1 MTAPVARL
9 SRPSAA
15 PAPFEWLSAY
25 TAGSDVTAAD
35 ASIAPEAVI
44 RLPDRVLE
52 GPAALMAD
60 ALAQRAALTGAQ
72 VLGEESVLADTRPG
86 PGEEN
91 GGLAMATRATIL
103 AQHGGTGVY
112 GPASGR
118 PLRMRVMADLWQRD
132 GLIRDIW
139 MIRDTAAVLQQ
150 AAGTDPRSWVESL
163 LAGPQASRLPSPL
176 TPENDPEPA
185 YLGRGTANPEAE
197 SLADILDRVMGGEIS
212 AISGNYDPACELS
225 HPGGETALG
234 HAAAEAF
241 WTGLRSALPGASFR
255 IEHRIGHAPSRGAPV
270 AALRWSLYGR
280 HDGFGRFGA
289 PSGSYVYVMGLTQA
303 EFGPR
308 GVRRE
313 WTLID
318 DLAVWTQILSPGSKT
333 RAER

>member
-25 TAGSDVTAAD
+25 ASGSDVTAAEN
-35 ASIAPEAVI
+35 AIAPEAVI

-52 GPAALMAD
+52 GPAAFMAD
-60 ALAQRAALTGAQ
+60 ALSQRAALTGAQ
-72 VLGEESVLADTRPG
+72 VLGEDAVIADTRPG

-91 GGLAMATRATIL
+91 GGLALATRATIL
-103 AQHGGTGVY
+103 AHHGGLGPY
-112 GPASGR
+112 GPASGKSV
-118 PLRMRVMADLWQRD
+118 RMRVMADMWQRD

-139 MIRDTAAVLQQ
+139 MIRDTAAVLSQT
-150 AAGTDPRSWVESL
+150 GGSDPRAWVEQL
-163 LAGPQASRLPSPL
+163 IGATKAGRRPAPL
-176 TPENDPEPA
+176 TPETDPEPA
-185 YLGRGTANPEAE
+185 HLGRGTSNPEADA
-197 SLADILDRVMGGEIS
+197 LTDILDRVLGGEIS
-212 AISGNYDPACELS
+212 AIAGNYDAACELS
-225 HPGGETALG
+225 HPGGETGLG

-255 IEHRIGHAPSRGAPV
+255 IEHRIGHAPNRGAPV

-318 DLAVWTQILSPGSKT
+318 DVAVWTQILSPS
-333 RAER
+333 RQSAH